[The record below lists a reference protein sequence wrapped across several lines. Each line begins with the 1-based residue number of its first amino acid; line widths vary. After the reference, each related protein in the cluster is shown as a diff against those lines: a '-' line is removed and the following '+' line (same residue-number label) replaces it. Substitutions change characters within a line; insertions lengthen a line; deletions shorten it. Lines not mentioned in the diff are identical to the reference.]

1 MFYKAVLDISMQA
14 LALVFV
20 GAALFMH
27 IENWSED
34 RYSFL
39 CSYSQVVYS
48 NFAYCWC
55 V

>member
-1 MFYKAVLDISMQA
+1 MQGVYREQFGLQKSTTPRLMMFYKAVLDTLMQA

-34 RYSFL
+34 R
-39 CSYSQVVYS
+39 
-48 NFAYCWC
+48 
-55 V
+55 